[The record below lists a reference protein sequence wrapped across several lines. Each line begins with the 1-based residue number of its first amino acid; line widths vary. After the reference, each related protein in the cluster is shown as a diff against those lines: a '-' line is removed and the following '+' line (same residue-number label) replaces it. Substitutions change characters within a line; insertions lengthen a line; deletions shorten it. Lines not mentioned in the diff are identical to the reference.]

1 MMTENEIS
9 RIVVDTALKIHKT
22 LGPGLLESVYE
33 VVLAH
38 ELRSRGLKVQ
48 RLRQPSASTK
58 SNRPVAGAL
67 PVVS

>member
-9 RIVVDTALKIHKT
+9 RIVVDTALKIHKA

-38 ELRSRGLKVQ
+38 ELRSRGLKM
-48 RLRQPSASTK
+48 
-58 SNRPVAGAL
+58 G
-67 PVVS
+67 